1 MRFSDSRILAA
12 FVALALVPTAGAADP
27 TYWQDVRPL
36 LRKHCTV
43 CHSEKNLKEPDVS
56 GGLALDTLD
65 GIKKGKKNPVAIA
78 GKGAE
83 SLMITV
89 LRHPKPSRRMPL
101 DAEPLPDDT
110 VALLS
115 KWIDTGMPE
124 GTKPAEAEATTTSAP
139 PRRRTDIPI
148 ATKNPLPKAVAKP
161 GQTAPLEIVVP
172 VGPLPPIT
180 AVAFSNDGRFLASG
194 AYGRVVVWDLK
205 AAKPAKV
212 LTNVL
217 AAVNDLKF
225 SPDSSLLAVSGG
237 QPSARG
243 DIRLFTTADWKL
255 SATLGAHTDV
265 VGGVAFSPDGTL
277 LASASFD
284 KTVRVWNLSTR
295 QSVMT
300 FTGHSDFV
308 HALAFGPK
316 GDWIATASKDKTGRL
331 IDVKTG
337 QSRLTFS
344 GSEQEVLAVGVKSD
358 GSMVVTAGLDPALSW
373 YDAQTAERKKR
384 VAGHATAVHEIAFS
398 ASGDMVASAGADKT
412 VRLWSAKT
420 MDAARTIQAGSVVYA
435 VGLNKDGKLVAAG
448 TFDGLLRLFEAGDGR
463 PLATL
468 VGTSEGEWL
477 AITPE
482 GFAAGGESVVKA
494 ARWRTATMPVN
505 SEWVWKA
512 VGQPGTVAKALAG
525 EKVGEPAFASPQP

>member
-1 MRFSDSRILAA
+1 MRFSDSRFLVAIG
-12 FVALALVPTAGAADP
+12 ALALATAAAAADP
-27 TYWQDVRPL
+27 TYWQDARPI

-43 CHSEKNLKEPDVS
+43 CHSEKNLREPDVS
-56 GGLALDTLD
+56 GGLALDSLD
-65 GIKKGKKNPVAIA
+65 GIKKGKKNPIAIA
-78 GKGAE
+78 GKASE

-101 DAEPLPDDT
+101 DAEPLPDET

-115 KWIDTGMPE
+115 KWINAGMPE
-124 GTKPAEAEATTTSAP
+124 GTRPAESDATTSAAP
-139 PRRRTDIPI
+139 PRRRTDITI
-148 ATKNPLPKAVAKP
+148 ATKNPLPKTVAKT
-161 GQTAPLEIVVP
+161 GQTAPLEVVVP

-205 AAKPAKV
+205 IAKPAKV

-237 QPSARG
+237 QPSSRG

-255 SATLGAHTDV
+255 AATLGAHSDV
-265 VGGVAFSPDGTL
+265 VGCVAFSPDGSL

-284 KTVRVWNLSTR
+284 KTVRVWNISSR

-308 HALAFGPK
+308 HAVAFGPK
-316 GDWIATASKDKTGRL
+316 GDRLATASKDKTGRL

-337 QSRLTFS
+337 QSQLTFS
-344 GSEQEVLAVGVKSD
+344 GSEQEVLAVGVKQD
-358 GSMVVTAGLDPALSW
+358 GSMVVTSGLDPALSW
-373 YDAQTAERKKR
+373 YDAQTGERKRR
-384 VAGHATAVHEIAFS
+384 VAGHGTAVHEIAFS
-398 ASGDMVASAGADKT
+398 TTGDLVASAGADKT
-412 VRLWSAKT
+412 VRLWNAKA
-420 MDAARTIQAGSVVYA
+420 MDAVRTIPAGSVVYA
-435 VGLNKDGKLVAAG
+435 VALSKDGKLVAAG
-448 TFDGLLRLFEAGDGR
+448 TFDGLVRLFDTEAGR

-468 VGTSEGEWL
+468 VGAAETEWL
-477 AITPE
+477 ALTPE
-482 GFAAGGESVVKA
+482 GFATAGEALAKS
-494 ARWRTATMPVN
+494 ARWRTGTSGVN

-512 VGQPGTVAKALAG
+512 VAQPQTVAKALAG

>member
-1 MRFSDSRILAA
+1 MRFAHRCLLVAVA
-12 FVALALVPTAGAADP
+12 ALAIVSVGNAADP
-27 TYWQDVRPL
+27 TYWQDIRPL

-43 CHSEKNLKEPDVS
+43 CHSEKNVKEPDVS
-56 GGLALDTLD
+56 GGLALDSLD
-65 GIKKGKKNPVAIA
+65 GIKKGRKTPVVIA
-78 GKGAE
+78 GKAAE
-83 SLMITV
+83 SLMITI

-115 KWIDTGMPE
+115 KWVDSGLPQ
-124 GTKPAEAEATTTSAP
+124 GTKPTEPEATPTAV
-139 PRRRTDIPI
+139 PRRRKTDIVI
-148 ATKNPLPKAVAKP
+148 ATKNPLPKSVAKP
-161 GQTAPLEIVVP
+161 GQTSPLEIVVP

-180 AVAFSNDGRFLASG
+180 AVAFSNDGRYLASG

-225 SPDSSLLAVSGG
+225 SPDSSMLAVSGG

-255 SATLGAHTDV
+255 SATLGAHSDV
-265 VGGVAFSPDGTL
+265 VGCVAFSPDGQL

-308 HALAFGPK
+308 HAVAFGPK
-316 GDWIATASKDKTGRL
+316 GDWITTASKDKTGRL

-337 QSRLTFS
+337 ESRLTFS
-344 GSEQEVLAVGVKSD
+344 GSEQEVLAVGVKPD

-373 YDAQTAERKKR
+373 YDAQTGERKKR
-384 VAGHATAVHEIAFS
+384 VAGHSTAVHEIAFS
-398 ASGDMVASAGADKT
+398 PSGDTAASAGADKT
-412 VRLWSAKT
+412 VRLWNAKT
-420 MDAARTIQAGSVVYA
+420 MDAARTIATGSVVYA
-435 VGLNKDGKLVAAG
+435 VSLNKDAKLVAAG
-448 TFDGLLRLFEAGDGR
+448 TFDGFVRVFDTEAGR

-468 VGTSEGEWL
+468 VGVSDSEWL
-477 AITPE
+477 AVTPE
-482 GFAAGGESVVKA
+482 GFASAGDSLAKSAHWKTG
-494 ARWRTATMPVN
+494 MMNVN
-505 SEWVWKA
+505 SEWIWKA
-512 VGQPGTVAKALAG
+512 VAQPQTVAKALAG
-525 EKVGEPAFASPQP
+525 EKVGEPAFAAPQP